1 MIDFMNKWLL
11 IYTKPQQEK
20 VALDNLTRQNY
31 QCYLPLINKE
41 KISHGKKILS
51 KEPMFPRYLFV
62 RLRYDVQQNWSP
74 IRSTLGVSHLVSFG
88 GLAASLDDDTIG
100 NLKQKVDEA
109 LVVKVFSIGDKVEI
123 LKGPFKGMEA
133 IFNSYKGQERAM
145 LFLNFMA
152 KNLTTKFDLRDF
164 KKAT

>member
-1 MIDFMNKWLL
+1 MNHWHL
-11 IYTKPQQEK
+11 IYTKPHQEK

-41 KISHGKKILS
+41 KILRGKKILS

-62 RLRYDVQQNWSP
+62 GLSHDGQQNWSP
-74 IRSTLGVSHLVSFG
+74 IRSTKGVSHLVNFG
-88 GLAASLDDDTIG
+88 GLAASLDDETMDD
-100 NLKQKVDEA
+100 LQKKIEKA

-133 IFNSYKGQERAM
+133 IFNTYKGEERAM
-145 LFLNFMA
+145 LLLNFMA
-152 KNLTTKFDLRDF
+152 KNLTAKFDLGDF
-164 KKAT
+164 KKVA

>member
-1 MIDFMNKWLL
+1 MNHWYL

-41 KISHGKKILS
+41 KILCGKKILS

-62 RLRYDVQQNWSP
+62 RLSHDGQQNWSP
-74 IRSTLGVSHLVSFG
+74 IRSTIGVSHLVNFG
-88 GLAASLDDDTIG
+88 GLAASVDDETMD
-100 NLKQKVDEA
+100 NLRQKIDKAMVA
-109 LVVKVFSIGDKVEI
+109 KVFSEGDKVEI
-123 LKGPFKGMEA
+123 LQGTFKGMEA
-133 IFNSYKGQERAM
+133 IFNTYKGEERAM
-145 LFLNFMA
+145 LFLNFMT
-152 KNLTTKFDLRDF
+152 KNLTAKFDLRDF

>member
-1 MIDFMNKWLL
+1 MSHWHL
-11 IYTKPQQEK
+11 IYTKPHQEK

-41 KISHGKKILS
+41 KILRGKKILT

-62 RLRYDVQQNWSP
+62 RLSHDGQQNWSP
-74 IRSTLGVSHLVSFG
+74 IRSSKGVSHLVSFG
-88 GLAASLDDDTIG
+88 GLAASLDD
-100 NLKQKVDEA
+100 EA
-109 LVVKVFSIGDKVEI
+109 LHNLQQKIDKTMLVKVFSIGDKVEI

-133 IFNSYKGQERAM
+133 IFNTYKGEERAM

-152 KNLTTKFDLRDF
+152 KNLTAKFDLRDF
-164 KKAT
+164 KKVA

>member
-1 MIDFMNKWLL
+1 MNHWYL

-41 KISHGKKILS
+41 KISQGKKILT

-62 RLRYDVQQNWSP
+62 RLCHDGQQNWSP
-74 IRSTLGVSHLVSFG
+74 IRSTIGVSHLVSFF
-88 GLAASLDDDTIG
+88 GLAASLNDEMMD
-100 NLKQKVDEA
+100 NLKLKINNAV
-109 LVVKVFSIGDKVEI
+109 VVKVFSIGDKVQI

-133 IFNSYKGQERAM
+133 IFNTYKGEERAM

-152 KNLTTKFDLRDF
+152 KNLTAKFDLGDF
-164 KKAT
+164 KKVA

>member
-1 MIDFMNKWLL
+1 MNHWHL

-41 KISHGKKILS
+41 KILRGKKILS
-51 KEPMFPRYLFV
+51 KESMFPRYLFV
-62 RLRYDVQQNWSP
+62 RLSDDGQQNWSP
-74 IRSTLGVSHLVSFG
+74 IRSSKGVSHLVNFG
-88 GLAASLDDDTIG
+88 GLAASLDDETMD
-100 NLKQKVDEA
+100 NLQQSIDKA

-133 IFNSYKGQERAM
+133 IFNTYKGEERAM
-145 LFLNFMA
+145 LLLNFMA
-152 KNLTTKFDLRDF
+152 KNLTAKLDLRDF
-164 KKAT
+164 KKVA

>member
-1 MIDFMNKWLL
+1 MNKWHL

-20 VALDNLTRQNY
+20 VALDNLTCQNY

-41 KISHGKKILS
+41 KISQGKKILS

-62 RLRYDVQQNWSP
+62 RLSHDGQQNWSA
-74 IRSTLGVSHLVSFG
+74 IRSSKGVSYLVNFG
-88 GLAASLDDDTIG
+88 GLAASLDDETMD
-100 NLKQKVDEA
+100 NLQQKIDKA
-109 LVVKVFSIGDKVEI
+109 IVVKVFSVGEKVEI

-133 IFNSYKGQERAM
+133 IFNTYKGEERAM

-152 KNLTTKFDLRDF
+152 NNLTVTFDLRDF
-164 KKAT
+164 KKVA

>member
-1 MIDFMNKWLL
+1 MNHWHL
-11 IYTKPQQEK
+11 IYTKPHQEK

-41 KISHGKKILS
+41 KISQGKKILS

-62 RLRYDVQQNWSP
+62 RLSHDGQQNWSP
-74 IRSTLGVSHLVSFG
+74 IRSSKGVSYLVSFG
-88 GLAASLDDDTIG
+88 GLAASLDDDMMD
-100 NLKQKVDEA
+100 NLQQKIDKAIVA
-109 LVVKVFSIGDKVEI
+109 KVFSIGDKVEI

-133 IFNSYKGQERAM
+133 IFNAYKGEERAM

-152 KNLTTKFDLRDF
+152 KNLTAKFDLRDI
-164 KKAT
+164 KKVA

>member
-1 MIDFMNKWLL
+1 MNHWHL

-41 KISHGKKILS
+41 KISQGKKILS

-62 RLRYDVQQNWSP
+62 RLSNDGEQSWSP
-74 IRSTLGVSHLVSFG
+74 IRSTKGVSHLVNFG
-88 GLAASLDDDTIG
+88 GLAASFDDEMMD
-100 NLKQKVDEA
+100 NLKLKIDKA
-109 LVVKVFSIGDKVEI
+109 LVVKVFSINDKVEI
-123 LKGPFKGMEA
+123 LKGPFKGMEV
-133 IFNSYKGQERAM
+133 IFNTYKGEERAM

-152 KNLTTKFDLRDF
+152 KDLTAKFDLRDF
-164 KKAT
+164 KKVA

>member
-1 MIDFMNKWLL
+1 MNHWHL

-20 VALDNLTRQNY
+20 AAHDNLTCQNY

-41 KISHGKKILS
+41 KISQGKKILS

-62 RLRYDVQQNWSP
+62 RLRHDGQQNWSP
-74 IRSTLGVSHLVSFG
+74 IRSTKGVSHLVSFG
-88 GLAASLDDDTIG
+88 GLAATLDDEMMDD
-100 NLKQKVDEA
+100 LKLKIDKA
-109 LVVKVFSIGDKVEI
+109 LVVKAFSMNDKVEI

-133 IFNSYKGQERAM
+133 IFNTYKGEERAM

-152 KNLTTKFDLRDF
+152 KNLTAKFDLRDF
-164 KKAT
+164 KKVT

>member
-1 MIDFMNKWLL
+1 MNHWHL

-41 KISHGKKILS
+41 KILQGKKILS

-62 RLRYDVQQNWSP
+62 RLSHDGQQNWSP
-74 IRSTLGVSHLVSFG
+74 IRSSKGVSHLVNFG
-88 GLAASLDDDTIG
+88 GLAASLDDETMD
-100 NLKQKVDEA
+100 NLQQKIDKA
-109 LVVKVFSIGDKVEI
+109 IVVKVFSIGDKVEI

-133 IFNSYKGQERAM
+133 IFNNYKAEERAM

-152 KNLTTKFDLRDF
+152 KNLTAKFDLRDF
-164 KKAT
+164 KKVA